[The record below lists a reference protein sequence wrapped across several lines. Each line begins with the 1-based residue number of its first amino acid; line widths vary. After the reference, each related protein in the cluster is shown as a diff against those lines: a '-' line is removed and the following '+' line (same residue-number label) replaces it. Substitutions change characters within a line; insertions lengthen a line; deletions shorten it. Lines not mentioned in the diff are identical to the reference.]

1 MRHLAWRVAAVLTL
15 WSVLQVGPA
24 LSARSGGGSNAV
36 AVVSQIVVA
45 LQTGSRG
52 RAATVIRNSL
62 SIDAI
67 AKTIAGRSWSGASG
81 KQKREFMDALLHA
94 TIATMSSRL
103 KERRN
108 THVDV
113 GGVRSTAKGDT
124 LVSTKVTRSSGRI
137 VRIDWRLRRC
147 ATGLCVVDLIVDGG
161 SMAIQLRDQATPILS
176 ANGGGIAVLT
186 QRLRS
191 RPTHPFS

>member
-1 MRHLAWRVAAVLTL
+1 MRPLAWRVAAVLIL
-15 WSVLQVGPA
+15 SLALQAGPA
-24 LSARSGGGSNAV
+24 LSARSGGGSSAV
-36 AVVSQIVVA
+36 ATVSQIVVA
-45 LQTGSRG
+45 LETGSRG
-52 RAATVIRNSL
+52 RAASVIRNSL

-108 THVDV
+108 IHVDV

-124 LVSTKVTRSSGRI
+124 LVSTRVTKRAGRV

>member
-1 MRHLAWRVAAVLTL
+1 MRPLAWRDVAVLAVCL
-15 WSVLQVGPA
+15 ALQAGPA
-24 LSARSGGGSNAV
+24 LSAKSGGGSNAV
-36 AVVSQIVVA
+36 KVVSQIVVA

-52 RAATVIRNSL
+52 RAASVIRNSFG
-62 SIDAI
+62 IDTI
-67 AKTIAGRSWSGASG
+67 ARTIAGKSWAAASA

-94 TIATMSSRL
+94 TIASMSNRL

-108 THVDV
+108 IDVDV
-113 GGVRSTAKGDT
+113 GGARSTAKGDT
-124 LVSTKVTRSSGRI
+124 LVSTRVTRRAGRV

-161 SMAIQLRDQATPILS
+161 SMAIQLRDQARGILS